1 MQELVSRYDKQMAWP
16 EHYPPDCPPA
26 SAEAVERS
34 FYRLVNND
42 PPSEI
47 DLRSNWQKFPAKQ
60 WGNSLCKACG
70 LSIFSSKEDALKT
83 RQRIPAFR
91 DSLLAVASVAPSSG
105 VVLHTPSRQASSH
118 HTWWL
123 DAKYTEACDM
133 LTAVEEE

>member
-1 MQELVSRYDKQMAWP
+1 MAWP
-16 EHYPPDCPPA
+16 EHYPTDCPTA
-26 SAEAVERS
+26 SAEAVNRS
-34 FYRLVNND
+34 FYRLVNSN
-42 PPSEI
+42 PPSDG

-70 LSIFSSKEDALKT
+70 LSIFSTKEDALKT

-91 DSLLAVASVAPSSG
+91 DSLLAIASVTPSSG

-123 DAKYTEACDM
+123 DADCTEASHM
-133 LTAVEEE
+133 LTILEEE

>member
-1 MQELVSRYDKQMAWP
+1 MAWP

-34 FYRLVNND
+34 FYRLVKTAS
-42 PPSEI
+42 PSET
-47 DLRSNWQKFPAKQ
+47 DLRSTYQKFPDKQ

-70 LSIFSSKEDALKT
+70 LSIFSTKEDALKT

-91 DSLLAVASVAPSSG
+91 DSLLAVALVAPSSG
-105 VVLHTPSRQASSH
+105 VFLHTPSIQAPSH

-123 DAKYTEACDM
+123 DADYTEARHI
-133 LTAVEEE
+133 LTTLEEE

>member
-1 MQELVSRYDKQMAWP
+1 MAWP

-34 FYRLVNND
+34 FYRLVSND

-105 VVLHTPSRQASSH
+105 AYTLHLGKHQATIH
-118 HTWWL
+118 GGL
-123 DAKYTEACDM
+123 M
-133 LTAVEEE
+133 LNIRKPVTC